1 MNRIEHS
8 PAAIENSLPVLSVI
22 VPCYNEEEA
31 INIFVDSISKVKADM
46 LGVEIELIFVD
57 DGSTDETLPILR
69 KLLETETYIDYI
81 SLSRNFGKEA
91 AMLAGLEAARGEYIA
106 VMDVDLQDPPELLPG
121 MLNAIINEGYDCVAT
136 RRVTRKGESPIRSYF
151 ARSFY
156 KLINKI
162 SKTEI
167 VDGVRDYRLMTR
179 RFVEAVLSLKEYNRF
194 SKGLFS
200 WVGFR
205 TKLIEFE
212 NVPRAAGN
220 TKWSFWKLF
229 VYAIDGVVGFSTAP
243 LALSSLFGIIF
254 FLVAILG
261 MVFVIVRRA
270 IFGDPV
276 SGWASTV
283 CIILFV
289 SGIQLFCVSILGQY
303 LAKAYL
309 ETKRRPVYIVKETG
323 EASHDEHRG

>member
-1 MNRIEHS
+1 
-8 PAAIENSLPVLSVI
+8 
-22 VPCYNEEEA
+22 
-31 INIFVDSISKVKADM
+31 
-46 LGVEIELIFVD
+46 
-57 DGSTDETLPILR
+57 
-69 KLLETETYIDYI
+69 
-81 SLSRNFGKEA
+81 
-91 AMLAGLEAARGEYIA
+91 MLAGLEAARGDYLA
-106 VMDVDLQDPPELLPG
+106 VMDVDLQDPPELLQQ
-121 MLNAIINEGYDCVAT
+121 MLDAIINEGYDCVAA
-136 RRVTRKGESPIRSYF
+136 RRVTRKGESPIRSFF
-151 ARSFY
+151 ARGFY

-162 SKTEI
+162 SETEI

-179 RFVEAVLSLKEYNRF
+179 RFVDAVLSMKEYNRF

-200 WVGFR
+200 WVGFN

-212 NVPRAAGN
+212 NVPRAAGT
-220 TKWSFWKLF
+220 TKWSFFKLF

-243 LALSSLFGIIF
+243 LAISSLFGIIF
-254 FLVAILG
+254 FLIAILG

-303 LAKAYL
+303 MAKAYL
-309 ETKRRPVYIVKETG
+309 ETKRRPVYIVKEVG
-323 EASHDEHRG
+323 AGHDEAEKNKRGAAEIVSV